1 MLNEKFFRAL
11 FFVVIVSAGVYYFYP
26 TELNEAQRLAY
37 LKSYGVTLGL
47 TIGGTAIGVTLGFI
61 LAFLK
66 FLNIKILSFLIDEY
80 VDILRGTPII
90 LQLLI
95 FSVVIFAT
103 WSDNFYVALIALGL
117 NSSAYVAEIVR
128 SGINSVDKGQMEAAR
143 AMGLNYYVSM
153 REVVFPQA
161 TKNILPAL
169 ANEFISLFKETSVVG
184 YISVIDITMQSKS
197 LQAVFYSP
205 EPVIF
210 TGIVYYVSVKFFTFL
225 VSRRYMGEAVVR
237 LRVVRLR
244 SLPTRMSSEK
254 RRASILFQ
262 HRSGWLL
269 SLLRWQSHTF
279 FIPGW

>member
-80 VDILRGTPII
+80 VDILRGTTII

-225 VSRRYMGEAVVR
+225 VKILERRLNR
-237 LRVVRLR
+237 
-244 SLPTRMSSEK
+244 
-254 RRASILFQ
+254 
-262 HRSGWLL
+262 HD
-269 SLLRWQSHTF
+269 
-279 FIPGW
+279 

>member
-11 FFVVIVSAGVYYFYP
+11 FFDLIVSAGVYYFYP

-225 VSRRYMGEAVVR
+225 VKILERRLNR
-237 LRVVRLR
+237 
-244 SLPTRMSSEK
+244 
-254 RRASILFQ
+254 
-262 HRSGWLL
+262 HD
-269 SLLRWQSHTF
+269 
-279 FIPGW
+279 

>member
-1 MLNEKFFRAL
+1 MLNEKFFRVL

-47 TIGGTAIGVTLGFI
+47 TIGGTAIGVTLRFI

-210 TGIVYYVSVKFFTFL
+210 TGIVYYVSVKIFSFVVKL
-225 VSRRYMGEAVVR
+225 LERRLNR
-237 LRVVRLR
+237 
-244 SLPTRMSSEK
+244 
-254 RRASILFQ
+254 
-262 HRSGWLL
+262 HD
-269 SLLRWQSHTF
+269 
-279 FIPGW
+279 

>member
-11 FFVVIVSAGVYYFYP
+11 FFVLIVSAGVYYFYP

-117 NSSAYVAEIVR
+117 NSSTYVAEIVR

-225 VSRRYMGEAVVR
+225 VKILERRLNR
-237 LRVVRLR
+237 
-244 SLPTRMSSEK
+244 
-254 RRASILFQ
+254 
-262 HRSGWLL
+262 HD
-269 SLLRWQSHTF
+269 
-279 FIPGW
+279 

>member
-11 FFVVIVSAGVYYFYP
+11 FFVLIVSAGVYYFYP

-143 AMGLNYYVSM
+143 SLGLTY
-153 REVVFPQA
+153 PQA
-161 TKNILPAL
+161 MRFIILPQALRRMLPPL
-169 ANEFISLFKETSVVG
+169 ANEFITLLKDSSLLSSIAVAELTYVQRT
-184 YISVIDITMQSKS
+184 ISGRFSIYEEPLYAIALIYLLMTICLSWFFSS
-197 LQAVFYSP
+197 L
-205 EPVIF
+205 
-210 TGIVYYVSVKFFTFL
+210 
-225 VSRRYMGEAVVR
+225 
-237 LRVVRLR
+237 
-244 SLPTRMSSEK
+244 EK
-254 RRASILFQ
+254 RYNPQR
-262 HRSGWLL
+262 R
-269 SLLRWQSHTF
+269 
-279 FIPGW
+279 

>member
-11 FFVVIVSAGVYYFYP
+11 FFVLIVSAGVYYFYP

-37 LKSYGVTLGL
+37 LKSYGVTLGR

-143 AMGLNYYVSM
+143 AMGLNYYISM

-225 VSRRYMGEAVVR
+225 VKILERRLNR
-237 LRVVRLR
+237 
-244 SLPTRMSSEK
+244 
-254 RRASILFQ
+254 
-262 HRSGWLL
+262 HD
-269 SLLRWQSHTF
+269 
-279 FIPGW
+279 

>member
-1 MLNEKFFRAL
+1 MLNEKFFRVL

-47 TIGGTAIGVTLGFI
+47 TIGGTAIGVTLGCI

-225 VSRRYMGEAVVR
+225 VKILERRLNR
-237 LRVVRLR
+237 
-244 SLPTRMSSEK
+244 
-254 RRASILFQ
+254 
-262 HRSGWLL
+262 HD
-269 SLLRWQSHTF
+269 
-279 FIPGW
+279 

>member
-11 FFVVIVSAGVYYFYP
+11 FFVLIVSAGVYYFYP

-95 FSVVIFAT
+95 CSVVVFAT

-225 VSRRYMGEAVVR
+225 VKILERRLNR
-237 LRVVRLR
+237 
-244 SLPTRMSSEK
+244 
-254 RRASILFQ
+254 
-262 HRSGWLL
+262 HD
-269 SLLRWQSHTF
+269 
-279 FIPGW
+279 

>member
-11 FFVVIVSAGVYYFYP
+11 FFVLIVSTGVYYFYP

-225 VSRRYMGEAVVR
+225 VKILERRLNR
-237 LRVVRLR
+237 
-244 SLPTRMSSEK
+244 
-254 RRASILFQ
+254 
-262 HRSGWLL
+262 HD
-269 SLLRWQSHTF
+269 
-279 FIPGW
+279 

>member
-1 MLNEKFFRAL
+1 MLNEKFFRVL

-103 WSDNFYVALIALGL
+103 WNDNFYVALIALGI

-225 VSRRYMGEAVVR
+225 VKILERRLNR
-237 LRVVRLR
+237 
-244 SLPTRMSSEK
+244 
-254 RRASILFQ
+254 
-262 HRSGWLL
+262 HD
-269 SLLRWQSHTF
+269 
-279 FIPGW
+279 

>member
-1 MLNEKFFRAL
+1 MLNEKFFRVL

-103 WSDNFYVALIALGL
+103 WSDNIYFALIALGL

-225 VSRRYMGEAVVR
+225 VKILERRLNR
-237 LRVVRLR
+237 
-244 SLPTRMSSEK
+244 
-254 RRASILFQ
+254 
-262 HRSGWLL
+262 HD
-269 SLLRWQSHTF
+269 
-279 FIPGW
+279 

>member
-1 MLNEKFFRAL
+1 MLNEKFFRVL

-143 AMGLNYYVSM
+143 AMGLNYFVSM

-225 VSRRYMGEAVVR
+225 VKILERRLNR
-237 LRVVRLR
+237 
-244 SLPTRMSSEK
+244 
-254 RRASILFQ
+254 
-262 HRSGWLL
+262 HD
-269 SLLRWQSHTF
+269 
-279 FIPGW
+279 

>member
-1 MLNEKFFRAL
+1 MLNEKFFRVL

-128 SGINSVDKGQMEAAR
+128 SGINSVDRGQMEAAR

-225 VSRRYMGEAVVR
+225 VKILERRLNR
-237 LRVVRLR
+237 
-244 SLPTRMSSEK
+244 
-254 RRASILFQ
+254 
-262 HRSGWLL
+262 HD
-269 SLLRWQSHTF
+269 
-279 FIPGW
+279 

>member
-128 SGINSVDKGQMEAAR
+128 SGINSVDKDQMEAAR
-143 AMGLNYYVSM
+143 AMGLNYFVSM

-225 VSRRYMGEAVVR
+225 VKILERRLNR
-237 LRVVRLR
+237 
-244 SLPTRMSSEK
+244 
-254 RRASILFQ
+254 
-262 HRSGWLL
+262 HD
-269 SLLRWQSHTF
+269 
-279 FIPGW
+279 

>member
-11 FFVVIVSAGVYYFYP
+11 FFVLIVSAGVYYFYP

-210 TGIVYYVSVKFFTFL
+210 TGIVYYVSVKFFAFL
-225 VSRRYMGEAVVR
+225 VKILERRLNR
-237 LRVVRLR
+237 
-244 SLPTRMSSEK
+244 
-254 RRASILFQ
+254 
-262 HRSGWLL
+262 HD
-269 SLLRWQSHTF
+269 
-279 FIPGW
+279 

>member
-11 FFVVIVSAGVYYFYP
+11 FFVLIVSAGVYYFYP

-197 LQAVFYSP
+197 LQAGV
-205 EPVIF
+205 
-210 TGIVYYVSVKFFTFL
+210 
-225 VSRRYMGEAVVR
+225 
-237 LRVVRLR
+237 
-244 SLPTRMSSEK
+244 
-254 RRASILFQ
+254 
-262 HRSGWLL
+262 
-269 SLLRWQSHTF
+269 
-279 FIPGW
+279 

>member
-1 MLNEKFFRAL
+1 MLNEKFFRVL

-210 TGIVYYVSVKFFTFL
+210 TCIVYYVSVKFFTFL
-225 VSRRYMGEAVVR
+225 VKILERRLNR
-237 LRVVRLR
+237 
-244 SLPTRMSSEK
+244 
-254 RRASILFQ
+254 
-262 HRSGWLL
+262 HD
-269 SLLRWQSHTF
+269 
-279 FIPGW
+279 

>member
-225 VSRRYMGEAVVR
+225 VKILERRLYR
-237 LRVVRLR
+237 
-244 SLPTRMSSEK
+244 
-254 RRASILFQ
+254 
-262 HRSGWLL
+262 HD
-269 SLLRWQSHTF
+269 
-279 FIPGW
+279 

>member
-11 FFVVIVSAGVYYFYP
+11 FFVVIVSAGDYYFYP

-143 AMGLNYYVSM
+143 AMGLNYFVSM

-225 VSRRYMGEAVVR
+225 VKILERRLNR
-237 LRVVRLR
+237 
-244 SLPTRMSSEK
+244 
-254 RRASILFQ
+254 
-262 HRSGWLL
+262 HD
-269 SLLRWQSHTF
+269 
-279 FIPGW
+279 

>member
-11 FFVVIVSAGVYYFYP
+11 FFVLIVSAGVYYFYP

-128 SGINSVDKGQMEAAR
+128 SGINSVDRGQMEAAR

-225 VSRRYMGEAVVR
+225 VKILERRLNR
-237 LRVVRLR
+237 
-244 SLPTRMSSEK
+244 
-254 RRASILFQ
+254 
-262 HRSGWLL
+262 HD
-269 SLLRWQSHTF
+269 
-279 FIPGW
+279 

>member
-11 FFVVIVSAGVYYFYP
+11 FFVLIVSAGVYYFYP

-197 LQAVFYSP
+197 LQAGSSLRFWL
-205 EPVIF
+205 
-210 TGIVYYVSVKFFTFL
+210 KF
-225 VSRRYMGEAVVR
+225 
-237 LRVVRLR
+237 
-244 SLPTRMSSEK
+244 
-254 RRASILFQ
+254 
-262 HRSGWLL
+262 
-269 SLLRWQSHTF
+269 
-279 FIPGW
+279 

>member
-143 AMGLNYYVSM
+143 AMGLNYFVSM

-210 TGIVYYVSVKFFTFL
+210 TGIVYYVSVKFFTLL
-225 VSRRYMGEAVVR
+225 VKLLERRLNR
-237 LRVVRLR
+237 
-244 SLPTRMSSEK
+244 
-254 RRASILFQ
+254 
-262 HRSGWLL
+262 HD
-269 SLLRWQSHTF
+269 
-279 FIPGW
+279 

>member
-128 SGINSVDKGQMEAAR
+128 SGINSVDKGPMEAAR

-225 VSRRYMGEAVVR
+225 VKILERRLNR
-237 LRVVRLR
+237 
-244 SLPTRMSSEK
+244 
-254 RRASILFQ
+254 
-262 HRSGWLL
+262 HD
-269 SLLRWQSHTF
+269 
-279 FIPGW
+279 

>member
-11 FFVVIVSAGVYYFYP
+11 FFVLIVSAGVYYFYP

-47 TIGGTAIGVTLGFI
+47 TIGGTARGVTLGFI
-61 LAFLK
+61 LVFLK

-153 REVVFPQA
+153 REIVFPQA

-184 YISVIDITMQSKS
+184 YISVVDITMQSKS

-210 TGIVYYVSVKFFTFL
+210 TGIVYYVSVKFFTLL
-225 VSRRYMGEAVVR
+225 VKLLERRLNR
-237 LRVVRLR
+237 
-244 SLPTRMSSEK
+244 
-254 RRASILFQ
+254 
-262 HRSGWLL
+262 HD
-269 SLLRWQSHTF
+269 
-279 FIPGW
+279 

>member
-117 NSSAYVAEIVR
+117 TSSAYVAEIVR

-225 VSRRYMGEAVVR
+225 VKILERRLNR
-237 LRVVRLR
+237 
-244 SLPTRMSSEK
+244 
-254 RRASILFQ
+254 
-262 HRSGWLL
+262 HD
-269 SLLRWQSHTF
+269 
-279 FIPGW
+279 

>member
-66 FLNIKILSFLIDEY
+66 FLNIKCSSFLIDEY

-225 VSRRYMGEAVVR
+225 VKILERRLNR
-237 LRVVRLR
+237 
-244 SLPTRMSSEK
+244 
-254 RRASILFQ
+254 
-262 HRSGWLL
+262 HD
-269 SLLRWQSHTF
+269 
-279 FIPGW
+279 

>member
-11 FFVVIVSAGVYYFYP
+11 FFVLIVSAGVYYFYP

-47 TIGGTAIGVTLGFI
+47 TIGGTAIGVTLGVI

-66 FLNIKILSFLIDEY
+66 FLNINILSFLIDEY

-225 VSRRYMGEAVVR
+225 VKILERRLNR
-237 LRVVRLR
+237 
-244 SLPTRMSSEK
+244 
-254 RRASILFQ
+254 
-262 HRSGWLL
+262 HD
-269 SLLRWQSHTF
+269 
-279 FIPGW
+279 

>member
-11 FFVVIVSAGVYYFYP
+11 FFVLIVSAGVYYFYP

-197 LQAVFYSP
+197 LQAVFYSQSP
-205 EPVIF
+205 SF
-210 TGIVYYVSVKFFTFL
+210 
-225 VSRRYMGEAVVR
+225 SRA
-237 LRVVRLR
+237 
-244 SLPTRMSSEK
+244 
-254 RRASILFQ
+254 
-262 HRSGWLL
+262 
-269 SLLRWQSHTF
+269 
-279 FIPGW
+279 

>member
-47 TIGGTAIGVTLGFI
+47 TIGGTAIGVTVGFI

-225 VSRRYMGEAVVR
+225 VKILERRLNR
-237 LRVVRLR
+237 
-244 SLPTRMSSEK
+244 
-254 RRASILFQ
+254 
-262 HRSGWLL
+262 HD
-269 SLLRWQSHTF
+269 
-279 FIPGW
+279 

>member
-210 TGIVYYVSVKFFTFL
+210 TGLVYYVSVKFFTFL
-225 VSRRYMGEAVVR
+225 VKILERRLNR
-237 LRVVRLR
+237 
-244 SLPTRMSSEK
+244 
-254 RRASILFQ
+254 
-262 HRSGWLL
+262 HD
-269 SLLRWQSHTF
+269 
-279 FIPGW
+279 

>member
-26 TELNEAQRLAY
+26 PELNEAQRLAY

-225 VSRRYMGEAVVR
+225 VKILERRLNR
-237 LRVVRLR
+237 
-244 SLPTRMSSEK
+244 
-254 RRASILFQ
+254 
-262 HRSGWLL
+262 HD
-269 SLLRWQSHTF
+269 
-279 FIPGW
+279 

>member
-66 FLNIKILSFLIDEY
+66 FLHIKILSFLIDEY

-143 AMGLNYYVSM
+143 AMGLNYFVSM

-225 VSRRYMGEAVVR
+225 VKILERRLNR
-237 LRVVRLR
+237 
-244 SLPTRMSSEK
+244 
-254 RRASILFQ
+254 
-262 HRSGWLL
+262 HD
-269 SLLRWQSHTF
+269 
-279 FIPGW
+279 